1 MHKSFLPLAFTASA
15 LAALQSCPSDLPLS
29 CHNTTTIPS
38 SDACCFN
45 APGGTLLQTQ
55 FWDYDPATG
64 PADSWTIHGLWPDN
78 CDGTYQ
84 QYCDTSREYKN
95 ITSILQSQGRDDL
108 LSYMKT
114 YWQDYEGDDESFW
127 EHEFGKH
134 GTCINTI
141 KPSCYNDYTPQ
152 QEVGD
157 YFQKTVD
164 LFKGLDTY
172 KALADA
178 HITPDSSKAYELSAV
193 KKALASL
200 NGGYEPHIGCSDGAL
215 SEVWYFFNV
224 RGNAIDG
231 EYEPTETLSETQCP
245 DTVKYPPKSS

>member
-134 GTCINTI
+134 GLL
-141 KPSCYNDYTPQ
+141 YTQ
-152 QEVGD
+152 
-157 YFQKTVD
+157 
-164 LFKGLDTY
+164 LFTD
-172 KALADA
+172 
-178 HITPDSSKAYELSAV
+178 V
-193 KKALASL
+193 
-200 NGGYEPHIGCSDGAL
+200 
-215 SEVWYFFNV
+215 
-224 RGNAIDG
+224 
-231 EYEPTETLSETQCP
+231 
-245 DTVKYPPKSS
+245 